1 MESNKKITLTDAKG
15 NMLISIESSPVKSQE
30 GVGAVIGTIL
40 VLPYVLAAIG
50 YVIFGIATRISD
62 AKSNSVF
69 KSFAKENKDLISKIT
84 KILTDKL
91 NELLKI
97 KEPLKAD
104 ATRIANSINSIDKNF
119 YNFVP
124 DLKEID
130 KYFSAE
136 NFVSKSLIVEI
147 IKAAKEHSGN
157 YKFDTGSL
165 DIVWTGCNWDWF
177 FENVSEK
184 DIEDS
189 KYDDGWAG
197 YFDKAM
203 DASEKHLKELKKK
216 YPISDTNVYIAGDD
230 FGGELNVTFEFN
242 IDLTEIHS
250 LLKTIDIS
258 KLNKF

>member
-15 NMLISIESSPVKSQE
+15 NMLISIESSPAKSQE

-50 YVIFGIATRISD
+50 FVIFGITTKISD
-62 AKSNSVF
+62 MRSNSVF
-69 KSFAKENKDLISKIT
+69 KSFAKENKDLITKIT

-91 NELLKI
+91 NESLKL

-119 YNFVP
+119 YNFTP

-130 KYFSAE
+130 QYFSAE
-136 NFVSKSLIVEI
+136 NFVSKTLIVEI
-147 IKAAKEHSGN
+147 IQAAKEHSGN

-177 FENVSEK
+177 LKNISEK

-203 DASEKHLKELKKK
+203 DASEKQLKELKKK

-250 LLKTIDIS
+250 LLETIDIS

>member
-1 MESNKKITLTDAKG
+1 M
-15 NMLISIESSPVKSQE
+15 
-30 GVGAVIGTIL
+30 
-40 VLPYVLAAIG
+40 
-50 YVIFGIATRISD
+50 
-62 AKSNSVF
+62 
-69 KSFAKENKDLISKIT
+69 
-84 KILTDKL
+84 
-91 NELLKI
+91 NELIKLK
-97 KEPLKAD
+97 ESLKAD

-119 YNFVP
+119 YDFVP

-130 KYFSAE
+130 RYFSAE

-147 IKAAKEHSGN
+147 IKAAKNHSGN

-177 FENVSEK
+177 YDNVSDK
-184 DIEDS
+184 DIENS

-197 YFDKAM
+197 YFDRAM
-203 DASEKHLKELKKK
+203 DASEKHLEELKKK

>member
-15 NMLISIESSPVKSQE
+15 NMLISIESSPVKSEE

-40 VLPYVLAAIG
+40 VLPYVLSAIG
-50 YVIFGIATRISD
+50 FVIFGIATRISD

-157 YKFDTGSL
+157 YKFNTGSL

-250 LLKTIDIS
+250 LLSTIDIS

>member
-1 MESNKKITLTDAKG
+1 MNYTLRDPKG
-15 NMLISIESSPVKSQE
+15 NLILSVESSPAKSQE

-50 YVIFGIATRISD
+50 FVIFGITTKISD
-62 AKSNSVF
+62 MRSNSVF
-69 KSFAKENKDLISKIT
+69 KSFAKENKDLITKIT
-84 KILTDKL
+84 KILTDTL
-91 NELLKI
+91 NELLKL

-104 ATRIANSINSIDKNF
+104 ATRIANSINSVDKNF
-119 YNFVP
+119 YNFTP

-130 KYFSAE
+130 RYFSAE

-157 YKFDTGSL
+157 YKFDTGGL
-165 DIVWTGCNWDWF
+165 EIVWTGCNWNWF
-177 FENVSEK
+177 YNNVSEK

-197 YFDKAM
+197 YYDKAM
-203 DASEKHLKELKKK
+203 DASEKQLKELKKK
-216 YPISDTNVYIAGDD
+216 YPINKTDVYIAGDD
-230 FGGELNVTFEFN
+230 FGGALTVDFEFN

-250 LLKTIDIS
+250 LLETIDIS